1 MDEYEPLHPFMD
13 RVTWDTIVC
22 VPLTFRDRAVGV
34 LVVYRAGDEGPTA
47 EEITFLQAIADQAA
61 VAVENARL
69 FAETQDKAALEERQ
83 RLARELHDSVSQ
95 ALFSIALHARTAL
108 ALLTRDP
115 ERLSE
120 PLEHITSLAQAGMA
134 EMRAL
139 IFELRPES
147 LENEGL
153 VAALTKQVAA
163 LRARYGIEVHAEL
176 GDEPPISIDAKEVI
190 YRVAQESMHN
200 TLKHARATRI
210 DLRLD
215 HSQDAVWVEIRD
227 NGVGFDPTSSFPG
240 HLGLH
245 SMRER
250 AIRRGGTFQ
259 IESDAGKGTRIRVE
273 LPL

>member
-1 MDEYEPLHPFMD
+1 
-13 RVTWDTIVC
+13 
-22 VPLTFRDRAVGV
+22 
-34 LVVYRAGDEGPTA
+34 
-47 EEITFLQAIADQAA
+47 
-61 VAVENARL
+61 
-69 FAETQDKAALEERQ
+69 
-83 RLARELHDSVSQ
+83 
-95 ALFSIALHARTAL
+95 
-108 ALLTRDP
+108 
-115 ERLSE
+115 
-120 PLEHITSLAQAGMA
+120 
-134 EMRAL
+134 
-139 IFELRPES
+139 
-147 LENEGL
+147 
-153 VAALTKQVAA
+153 
-163 LRARYGIEVHAEL
+163 VHAEL